1 MTTISRPVRRETNVY
16 ARNRAIIIELHA
28 HHITLREKG
37 RRLSLA
43 VHYRAILDLAY
54 KQLARE
60 QAAEKA
66 QARKLKS
73 QLRRS
78 K

>member
-1 MTTISRPVRRETNVY
+1 MTLLTRPVKRETAVLSRSRPL
-16 ARNRAIIIELHA
+16 IIECRP

-37 RRLSLA
+37 RRLSLT
-43 VHYRAILDLAY
+43 VHYGAILDLAY

-66 QARKLKS
+66 QARKL
-73 QLRRS
+73 RRS

>member
-1 MTTISRPVRRETNVY
+1 MTLLTRPLRRETAVLS
-16 ARNRAIIIELHA
+16 RSRPIIIECRP

-37 RRLSLA
+37 RRLSLT

-60 QAAEKA
+60 QAAE
-66 QARKLKS
+66 RKLKA

-78 K
+78 R